1 MIIYGRKRNTTGCHR
16 VTECTYRAFAY
27 ASSGLSRCVH
37 GCLIFLEKTMKNKN
51 LKPENSK
58 KQFYFSKAE
67 IILFL
72 AAVIIIVTSF
82 LLFDRRNY
90 LTLCASLIGVTS
102 IIFNAKG
109 NPIGQLLMLA
119 FSAVYGVISWS
130 FAYYGEMMTYLGM
143 TAPMAIVALVSW
155 LRHPSGKRAE
165 VKINK
170 LKPSEYVLAFILTTA
185 VTFGFYFIL
194 EYFDTAN
201 LVPSTISVA
210 TSFIAAYL
218 TFRRSPFFSLAYA
231 ANDVVLIVLW
241 SLAAAKDLSY
251 VSVIACFSAF
261 LLADVYGF
269 INWKKLY
276 VTQNPEH
283 APSESD
289 ENAA

>member
-1 MIIYGRKRNTTGCHR
+1 
-16 VTECTYRAFAY
+16 
-27 ASSGLSRCVH
+27 
-37 GCLIFLEKTMKNKN
+37 MKNKN
-51 LKPENSK
+51 LKPQNTK

-155 LRHPSGKRAE
+155 LKHPSGSRAE

-170 LKPSEYVLAFILTTA
+170 LKPSEYVLAFILTK
-185 VTFGFYFIL
+185 
-194 EYFDTAN
+194 
-201 LVPSTISVA
+201 LV
-210 TSFIAAYL
+210 
-218 TFRRSPFFSLAYA
+218 
-231 ANDVVLIVLW
+231 
-241 SLAAAKDLSY
+241 
-251 VSVIACFSAF
+251 FSAF
-261 LLADVYGF
+261 FRRNVF
-269 INWKKLY
+269 FFRK
-276 VTQNPEH
+276 
-283 APSESD
+283 ESQ
-289 ENAA
+289 